1 MPWLTTHPRLR
12 RRLRTSTERLFG
24 AGRGADPFEPGV
36 TERHGDRSV
45 VRVSTSTP
53 ET

>member
-1 MPWLTTHPRLR
+1 LLR
-12 RRLRTSTERLFG
+12 EAALETPVEEVHGAVVR

-36 TERHGDRSV
+36 AERHGDRGA